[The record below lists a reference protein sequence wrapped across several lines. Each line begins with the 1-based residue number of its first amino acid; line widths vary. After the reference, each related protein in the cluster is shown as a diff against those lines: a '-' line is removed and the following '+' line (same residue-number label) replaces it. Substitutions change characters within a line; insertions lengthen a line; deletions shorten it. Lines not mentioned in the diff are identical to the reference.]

1 MALNFDQVGADAV
14 TQGGVSEP
22 ARDPRE
28 QQVAAG
34 AGAAWQLWKQII
46 RGSDDLAEEAARR
59 AAGSRPQAPT
69 GDTLFGA
76 GTPPPPPTTPLLT
89 DALSQPS
96 LLDDLFDPATVQRQL
111 DEMPDPRIGAPTT
124 PAGSPLSSDEGINF
138 QWFDFGNDS
147 DPFKAIELIAARLP
161 PKGTVTWE
169 KTHAA
174 AKKALAEEL
183 DILPHLLEGQLGL
196 SPRNITAARM
206 LLAKSSSRLQHWAD
220 LVRERGGGT
229 QALYEFRRQML
240 VHRGIVMGVR
250 KMRSEAGRTLN
261 ALRMTVNDVDA
272 DRAAFLLDE
281 FGGPGQTEAMAKMYL
296 RLLEMNGL
304 AAANR
309 FVNQAGVLKSMDG
322 MMEVYVHGMLSNLT
336 TIEKVIIGN
345 LQAFILN
352 PLDDLAAG
360 IIGKIL
366 PRGAFGATDQS
377 RALLLSPAV
386 RMHAWIQ
393 SFGDGAA
400 AFYRTLKTA
409 QPVDAH
415 GRLDGA
421 TPGRALD
428 RSAFSAENQN
438 SMFAHA
444 VHYFGQVIR
453 ANVERGMASVDAFT
467 KTLIANGEK
476 RVGAYEAGNEL
487 HRAGVPIEDVTDEM
501 ARLSIDPKHS
511 LYGYADQLLARQARA
526 SGRATLTEPLSGAM
540 QRFGQPWRK
549 LDQNKMTGKLA
560 TAAGMAVNTFW
571 RVTARA
577 FTETYRHSPFAPVLP
592 SVRKAL
598 AAGGAERDKALGQMA
613 MGTML
618 MGFFFEQALTG
629 RLTGAGPRGDMSEKL
644 RKQGIDIPPKFSIY
658 MGEDEEGKKV
668 YRTYS
673 GMEPIGGILAIATT
687 LAEAYKYGEPEGEE
701 FENMIAAAVML
712 PVEYMGELPF
722 ARQMTA
728 AAGFLRDLVSRERT
742 TEQAIKSLGQFT
754 NIFAQVVP
762 HSTIPFSA
770 ARRAIERDV
779 DPKIRDAGGDPIS
792 RSPVAVGVGFHVWQ
806 RAYREFVKVTPGF
819 SEDLPD
825 SRNVFGDPR
834 LTNED
839 PGWAQYVLPFR
850 KKTVDLDPIEQT
862 YAALGIANN
871 ELPFVKPKARVQGI
885 NITPQMHADWME
897 AIYAKDVRG
906 RMKAAMKRREYK
918 MALLE
923 ERTADLAKFLNQEY
937 SEIKNEA
944 ILETFGYDVDRKEFV
959 GNSRHDIIGRALFM
973 KAERMDQGL
982 PINRM
987 FDF

>member
-1 MALNFDQVGADAV
+1 MAINFDQAGADAV
-14 TQGGVSEP
+14 PQGGVSEP

-28 QQVAAG
+28 QQVAG
-34 AGAAWQLWKQII
+34 VGWLGSILKQVA
-46 RGSDDLAEEAARR
+46 RPADDLAEEAARR
-59 AAGSRPQAPT
+59 AAGSRPEAPT

-76 GTPPPPPTTPLLT
+76 GTAPPQPTKPLLT
-89 DALSQPS
+89 EALSQPN
-96 LLDDLFDPATVQRQL
+96 LLDDLFDPAAVQRQL
-111 DEMPDPRIGAPTT
+111 DEMPDPRIDAPTT

-147 DPFKAIELIAARLP
+147 DPLKAIELIAEKLP
-161 PKGTVTWE
+161 KKGTVTWE
-169 KTHAA
+169 KTHAG

-196 SPRNITAARM
+196 SARNITAARM
-206 LLAKSSSRLQHWAD
+206 LLAKSSSRMKHWASAGAAGD
-220 LVRERGGGT
+220 R
-229 QALYEFRRQML
+229 QALYQFRRQALM
-240 VHRGIVMGVR
+240 HRGIVMGVR

-261 ALRMTVNDVDA
+261 ALRMTVSDVDA
-272 DRAAFLLDE
+272 DQATFLLDE

-296 RLLEMNGL
+296 RLREMNGE

-322 MMEVYVHGMLSNLT
+322 MMEVYVHGMLSNPT
-336 TIEKVIIGN
+336 TLEKVIIGN

-360 IIGKIL
+360 IVGKIL

-393 SFGDGAA
+393 SFGDGAR
-400 AFYRTLKTA
+400 AFYKTLKTA
-409 QPVDAH
+409 QPVDAL

-428 RSAFSAENQN
+428 RSAFSPENQN
-438 SMFAHA
+438 SMFAHG

-476 RVGAYEAGNEL
+476 RVGAYEAGTEL
-487 HRAGVPIEDVTDEM
+487 HRAGVPIDDVTDEM

-511 LYGYADQLLARQARA
+511 QYGFGAQLLARQARA
-526 SGRATLTEPLSGAM
+526 SGRATLTEPLSGRM
-540 QRFGQPWRK
+540 QRVGQPWRMA
-549 LDQNKMTGKLA
+549 DQNKMHGKLL
-560 TAAGMAVNTFW
+560 TAGGMAINTFW

-577 FTETYRHSPFAPVLP
+577 FTETYRHTPFGVVLP
-592 SVRKAL
+592 SMRKAI

-613 MGTML
+613 MGSML
-618 MGFFFEQALTG
+618 MGFFFQQALEG

-644 RKQGIDIPPKFSIY
+644 RKQGIDIPPKFGIY
-658 MGEDEEGKKV
+658 VGDDAEGKKV
-668 YRTYS
+668 YRSYA
-673 GMEPIGGILAIATT
+673 GMEPIGGIIAIATT

-701 FENMIAAAVML
+701 FENMMAAAAML
-712 PVEYMGELPF
+712 PVEYLGELPF
-722 ARQMTA
+722 ARSLTA
-728 AAGFLRDLVSRERT
+728 FAGFLRNLTNREVS
-742 TEQAIKSLGQFT
+742 TENAVKSLGELT
-754 NIFAQVVP
+754 SMFAQVVP
-762 HSTIPFSA
+762 NSTIPFSSV
-770 ARRAIERDV
+770 RRAIERDV
-779 DPKIRDAGGDPIS
+779 DPEIRDAGGDPTS

-806 RAYREFVKVTPGF
+806 RSWNDFVKVTPGF

-839 PGWAQYVLPFR
+839 PGWAQYFMPFR
-850 KKTVDLDPIEQT
+850 KKTSDLDEVEQT
-862 YAALGIANN
+862 YIALGIANN
-871 ELPFVKPKARVQGI
+871 ELPFVKPKARVKGI
-885 NITPQMHADWME
+885 NITPQMHADWMQQ
-897 AIYAKDVRG
+897 IYVRNVRA
-906 RMKAAMKRREYK
+906 RMEEVMESREYE

-923 ERTADLAKFLNQEY
+923 ERTADMANLLYREY
-937 SEIKNEA
+937 QEIKNEA
-944 ILETFGYDVDRKEFV
+944 ILETFGYDVDRNVFV
-959 GNSRHDIIGRALFM
+959 GGSPHDIIGQALQM

-987 FDF
+987 FDD